1 MGGKILF
8 VGAVIMAVLL
18 SYFFITVIWS
28 SVMTPAIST
37 AANATS
43 SVTYPFSHWG
53 IKTMP
58 LWLYVTPAACGII
71 AIVWKLRQPDG

>member
-1 MGGKILF
+1 MGSKILF

-28 SVMTPAIST
+28 AVMTPAIST
-37 AANATS
+37 AANATNVVS
-43 SVTYPFSHWG
+43 YPFSHWG

-58 LWLYVTPAACGII
+58 LWLYVTPAICGII
-71 AIVWKLRQPDG
+71 AIVWKLRQPDA